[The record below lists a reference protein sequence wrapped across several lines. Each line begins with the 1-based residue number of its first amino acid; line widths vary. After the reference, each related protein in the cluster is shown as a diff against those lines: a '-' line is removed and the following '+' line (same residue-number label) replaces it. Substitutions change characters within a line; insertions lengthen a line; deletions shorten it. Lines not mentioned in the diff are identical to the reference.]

1 MVDISKGRY
10 MTFNLRTYKH
20 TDWVKLNTMVYK
32 LLRLH
37 CSLGSAYQITVLYGF
52 SDELTFEQG

>member
-37 CSLGSAYQITVLYGF
+37 CSLALPIKSQSFMAFQM
-52 SDELTFEQG
+52 S